1 MEYSIEELARLSG
14 VSSRTLRYYHQQG
27 LLLPQRVGANGYRY
41 YGPKEVDCLQQILF
55 FKRMGFSLAQIKVA
69 LAADNFDFV
78 AVLGQQKV
86 QLEAQR
92 EVLNQMLATV
102 EQTIRYYKGEEKMTD
117 EAKFAAFKEQ
127 QIADNEKKFGAEIRA
142 KYGETTID
150 ESNAKLRGMSL
161 ATYQEMQATEGK
173 LMEQLQKFVAE
184 DLAVTSE
191 VAEEIYQL
199 HRQWLTYSWPDYS
212 LAAHQGLVA
221 MYLSDER
228 FQKYYDRFGAG
239 LTQALVDIV
248 LSR

>member
-27 LLLPQRVGANGYRY
+27 LLLPQRVGPNGYRY

-92 EVLNQMLATV
+92 QVLNQMLATV

-117 EAKFAAFKEQ
+117 EAKFGAFKEQ

-161 ATYQEMQATEGK
+161 ATYQEMQAIEGK

-228 FQKYYDRFGAG
+228 FQKYYDRFGEG

>member
-27 LLLPQRVGANGYRY
+27 LLLPQRVGPNGYRY

-92 EVLNQMLATV
+92 QVLNQMLATV

-117 EAKFAAFKEQ
+117 EAKFGAFKEQ

-161 ATYQEMQATEGK
+161 ATYQEMQAIEGK

-191 VAEEIYQL
+191 GAEEIYQL

-228 FQKYYDRFGAG
+228 FQKYYDRFGEG